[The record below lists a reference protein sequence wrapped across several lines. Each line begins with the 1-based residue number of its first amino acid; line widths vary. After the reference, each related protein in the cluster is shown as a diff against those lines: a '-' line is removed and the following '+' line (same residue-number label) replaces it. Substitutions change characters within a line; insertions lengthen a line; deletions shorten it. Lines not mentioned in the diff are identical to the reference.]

1 MRAVSDPNIVQPN
14 TVMIRDG
21 LLISNP
27 GTENKVPAFD
37 FKLYVGD
44 CVTVGAQT
52 DNHDLSRWGTLVCG
66 SAASQL
72 NVNNVCWGCHAGGT
86 IKYYREPTLTVKLLK
101 IADPSTDADI
111 TSVPV
116 GGTDPSVRY
125 KVEFTAAG
133 PPNHV
138 YVRTHPSLAK
148 AENAP
153 TFSPVWSTLLP
164 GAANVQ
170 IGTYVWAT
178 DILPTAWDKTI
189 PSSATPG
196 TGAARVMI
204 PLGMY
209 NQSGGTLLD
218 YDYGPAPGT
227 GNPAPLPT
235 DYYYFDLTP

>member
-1 MRAVSDPNIVQPN
+1 MRADSDPNIVQPN

-37 FKLYVGD
+37 FKVYKGD

-66 SAASQL
+66 SAATQL
-72 NVNNVCWGCHAGGT
+72 SVNNVCWGCHAEGR
-86 IKYYREPTLTVKLLK
+86 IKYYREPTLTINRVW
-101 IADPSTDADI
+101 IADPSTDNEI
-111 TSVPV
+111 TFASVNGP
-116 GGTDPSVRY
+116 VRY

-133 PPNHV
+133 PPSHV
-138 YVRTHPSLAK
+138 YVRTHPSLTK
-148 AENAP
+148 AENVLP
-153 TFSPVWSTLLP
+153 PPWSTP
-164 GAANVQ
+164 FAGAGNPY

-178 DILPTAWDKTI
+178 ESISPTAWDLTI
-189 PSSATPG
+189 PATATPG
-196 TGAARVMI
+196 GNAARVMI

-209 NQSGGTLLD
+209 NQIGGTLLD

-227 GNPAPLPT
+227 GNPTPDPG
-235 DYYYFDLTP
+235 DYYYFTIVP